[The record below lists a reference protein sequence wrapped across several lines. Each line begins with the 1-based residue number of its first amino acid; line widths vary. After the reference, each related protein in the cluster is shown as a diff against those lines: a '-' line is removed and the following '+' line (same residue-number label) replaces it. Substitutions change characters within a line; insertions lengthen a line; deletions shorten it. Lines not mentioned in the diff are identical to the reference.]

1 MQARVEVA
9 IKQMK
14 DDLDKI
20 QAMQMAGLTQ
30 LYDPEFL
37 FRSNTFTSFVTSWL
51 IRYADPK
58 RTHPKPTVELP
69 LPKDVPLDFRV
80 LPEYILEDIIDY
92 LFFAVRHG
100 PASLELTGKEE
111 VLIFTLTF
119 MLSTWWI
126 KNPFLKNKII
136 DILFCACFSYRG
148 QTSLL
153 GSLLNS
159 HPVALKYLMPALT
172 HFYIEVEQ
180 TGASSQ
186 FYDKFNA
193 RRSIAFVLKAVWGN
207 PAHREALKKE
217 TQQCASILS
226 RLLTL
231 VLRLLE
237 KHRQVCSIRQPHDQ

>member
-1 MQARVEVA
+1 MQSFSSGTTPSPLLSPPGLSAT
-9 IKQMK
+9 
-14 DDLDKI
+14 LI
-20 QAMQMAGLTQ
+20 QKGHIQSLPWSLYLTF
-30 LYDPEFL
+30 PFL
-37 FRSNTFTSFVTSWL
+37 FPSSCFCR
-51 IRYADPK
+51 R
-58 RTHPKPTVELP
+58 LP